1 MHIPLCLI
9 CHKDGGFGFGQRRRR
24 VGDVDIFRGFVEWK
38 TIGWMILCFR
48 VSSWCV
54 QFLLD
59 VVSTYIYKSNSR
71 SYSYVFFLIPP
82 KICGKILG
90 VLHVG
95 SPGVLPILHKT

>member
-1 MHIPLCLI
+1 
-9 CHKDGGFGFGQRRRR
+9 
-24 VGDVDIFRGFVEWK
+24 VGDVDRFRGFVEWK

-71 SYSYVFFLIPP
+71 SYSCVFFNSS
-82 KICGKILG
+82 KNMWKNAR
-90 VLHVG
+90 G
-95 SPGVLPILHKT
+95 SLRRFSWRSVSFT